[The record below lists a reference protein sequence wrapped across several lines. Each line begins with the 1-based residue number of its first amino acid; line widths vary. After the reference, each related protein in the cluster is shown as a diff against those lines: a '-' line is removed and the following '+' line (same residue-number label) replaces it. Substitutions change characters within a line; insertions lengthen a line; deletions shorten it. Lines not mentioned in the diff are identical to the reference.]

1 MQGCHRSSS
10 LFWHFELFLD
20 VWCNER
26 LYLLSFRS
34 VSDYAVFVLFVW
46 LVGWLLLLGLLF
58 FFGGR
63 GGLLGVLG
71 VFWGVGG
78 GMVWVDLLL
87 LFFFC
92 FFFGGG
98 VCVFVIFFGCF
109 VFDVVCRGFQFLLF
123 LVLILLFCFF
133 YCSHY
138 TNSLVCNVK
147 LSAIF
152 HFFVLL

>member
-34 VSDYAVFVLFVW
+34 VSDYAVFVLFVC
-46 LVGWLLLLGLLF
+46 LVGCCCWVFFILGGVGVCWVF
-58 FFGGR
+58 FVFFGG
-63 GGLLGVLG
+63 V
-71 VFWGVGG
+71 G

-87 LFFFC
+87 LFFVVV

-98 VCVFVIFFGCF
+98 VF
-109 VFDVVCRGFQFLLF
+109 VFL
-123 LVLILLFCFF
+123 
-133 YCSHY
+133 
-138 TNSLVCNVK
+138 
-147 LSAIF
+147 
-152 HFFVLL
+152 